1 MQTRTR
7 GSTGFGAR
15 GAAQC
20 NVRGRVAAHRAS
32 AVVEEAARSPPTQRP
47 APRPSAG
54 SPCCPSSSTRAVT
67 YAVILASTPLG
78 ALRHMADS
86 QGTRLQLL
94 YLHGALHIVDIVTFP
109 RQSRDGAAVSVA
121 LSHTSDASADRAPA
135 LPSPATPVARP
146 SLSIRQCLLSVCWL
160 SNAPRVPLTLCPP
173 FQVPSKRPS
182 VTCVSLVLVDAHV
195 WPYEHAHCQ
204 AGRRALP
211 LAAHSG

>member
-54 SPCCPSSSTRAVT
+54 SPCCPSSSARAVT
-67 YAVILASTPLG
+67 YEYACNRYSPHQG

-109 RQSRDGAAVSVA
+109 RQSRATAQPSQS
-121 LSHTSDASADRAPA
+121 LSRTLPTPPA